1 MKEFGPNVVPLS
13 LVGMML
19 SYAGNH
25 LLSYIFTQYK
35 RKIFFPAHK
44 VVSVQ
49 LLSSGDILTTT
60 KRIET
65 VVKKSGNGHTV
76 FQE

>member
-25 LLSYIFTQYK
+25 LLAYIFSQYK
-35 RKIFFPAHK
+35 RKIFYPAHK
-44 VVSVQ
+44 VISVQ
-49 LLSSGDILTTT
+49 LLTSGDILTTT

-65 VVKKSGNGHTV
+65 VVRKTANGHTV
-76 FQE
+76 F